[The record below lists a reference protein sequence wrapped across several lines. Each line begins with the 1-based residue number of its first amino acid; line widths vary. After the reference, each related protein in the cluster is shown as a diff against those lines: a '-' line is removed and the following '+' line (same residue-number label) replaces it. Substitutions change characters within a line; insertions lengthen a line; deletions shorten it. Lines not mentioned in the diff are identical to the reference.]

1 MKKILSTI
9 AILAVASAG
18 FAQGFVSLG
27 NGTGTLF
34 STNGFAA
41 GEPAS
46 TTAYYFDVLVQSWT
60 GSIVAATGTN
70 AVTTGNWL
78 DTGVVTPNIQTG
90 QPGKV
95 NTASGAQAANWAVGV
110 TNEFIIVGWT
120 ANLGA
125 TWALAEANLASGLFG
140 QTLPSFEA
148 SGAAAPGT
156 PSVLWGPSST
166 GPQTYGNPIATGLN
180 LAPIPE
186 PTTLALAGLGSLS
199 LLLFRRRK

>member
-18 FAQGFVSLG
+18 FAQGFVTL
-27 NGTGTLF
+27 NNNTGTLF
-34 STNGFAA
+34 STNGTAA

-46 TTAYYFDVLVQSWT
+46 TSAYYFDVLVETWT
-60 GSIVAATGTN
+60 GSLVAATGAN
-70 AVTTGNWL
+70 AVTGANWL
-78 DTGVVTPNIQTG
+78 DTGVVTPNTSTG
-90 QPGKV
+90 QPGRIL
-95 NTASGAQAANWAVGV
+95 AQSGVSAANWAVGV

-125 TWALAEANLASGLFG
+125 TWALAEANLASGWFG
-140 QTLPSFEA
+140 QTPVSFEA

-156 PSVLWGPSST
+156 PSTLWSASLGA
-166 GPQTYGNPIATGLN
+166 QTYGNPIAAGLN